1 MIGLDANVLVRY
13 ITQDDEEQAAIAT
26 QWIEKKCTIVTP
38 GWISVIVLCEMAWV
52 LSRAYGYDKATIQ
65 SVFQRV
71 FLACELAV
79 EQQDQAWAALRDYAQ
94 GNADFSDYLIIHMNR
109 SAGCEYTVT
118 FDKSA
123 SEHRFVRLL
132 K

>member
-1 MIGLDANVLVRY
+1 VIGLDTNVLVRY
-13 ITQDDEEQAAIAT
+13 ITQDDKKQAAIAT
-26 QWIEKKCTIVTP
+26 QWIESCSVGTP
-38 GWISVIVLCEMAWV
+38 GWISVIVLCETVWV

-65 SVFQRV
+65 SVLQRI

-79 EQQDQAWAALRDYAQ
+79 EQQEQAWGALRDYAQ

-109 SAGCEYTVT
+109 YAGCEYTIT
-118 FDKSA
+118 FDKNA
-123 SEHRFVRLL
+123 SNHRLVRLL